1 MDPIPTLPG
10 VPYDL
15 AVVAGA
21 ALFGAAAGALLP
33 GVLARLPEP
42 ELDPVDPAGAAAP
55 AKVPYATLARTPGLG
70 VGGAAAAAVACAVV
84 AWRLG
89 WSAPLPAWLYLAV
102 VGVLLAWIDARTRLL
117 PTRIVGPSYL
127 VVGTLLLGASAVE
140 GDWHA
145 LARAG
150 LGWAIAGGSFL
161 LLWVVHPRGMGYGDV
176 RLAGLLGMALGWLGW
191 PEFGVGMYA
200 GFLLGGVIGAVLAL
214 LHLVDRKRYPF
225 GPFMLAGALVGLV
238 WGPAIVDWYAGAR
251 R

>member
-1 MDPIPTLPG
+1 M
-10 VPYDL
+10 PYDL

-33 GVLARLPEP
+33 AVLARLPEP
-42 ELDPVDPAGAAAP
+42 EPAPELDPVSPAGATATV
-55 AKVPYATLARTPGLG
+55 KVPYVTLARTPGLA
-70 VGGAAAAAVACAVV
+70 VGSAAAAATACALV

-127 VVGTLLLGASAVE
+127 IVAALLLAASAVE

-161 LLWVVHPRGMGYGDV
+161 LLWVIHPRGMGYGDV
-176 RLAGLLGMALGWLGW
+176 RLAGILGMALGWLGW
-191 PEFGVGMYA
+191 AEFGIGMYA
-200 GFLLGGVIGAVLAL
+200 GFLLGGVVGAVLVL

-238 WGPAIVDWYAGAR
+238 WGPAIVDWYVGAR